1 MRVLLGSG
9 GTAARQLQ
17 ALLEFILCTFMS
29 SSSITVSKATS
40 TANEGGMSFSAYG
53 SCKYIKKRK
62 LTLLLIQMLTPPSA
76 WSFQFHFFALSYNS
90 ITFCRWPVE
99 THIKI
104 YSMEVCHL
112 NRRCKSIQ
120 SFIMSGGLG
129 RTHSPSSDLSTS
141 KLHERR
147 LGGNKLCTKSGS
159 FLRRLAE
166 QKREE
171 SPVQLSKRWRQM

>member
-1 MRVLLGSG
+1 MVGQQPGSSRHCLNSFCALLW
-9 GTAARQLQ
+9 AVPQLQ
-17 ALLEFILCTFMS
+17 SARLLQQLTREACPSLLMGAANTSKKKKIDP
-29 SSSITVSKATS
+29 SIDSD
-40 TANEGGMSFSAYG
+40 
-53 SCKYIKKRK
+53 
-62 LTLLLIQMLTPPSA
+62 
-76 WSFQFHFFALSYNS
+76 HFFALSYNS

-147 LGGNKLCTKSGS
+147 LGGNKLCTKGCS

-171 SPVQLSKRWRQM
+171 SPVQLSKLWRQM